1 MPIPRSDLVFTV
13 KSQATRESGLHPN
26 EDIFGVEANFA
37 WIFDGA
43 TRTSS
48 SQQEARPLVLAL
60 SDGIRD
66 AILAGETDLRQIGKH
81 GVDVAIQR
89 LNTDSVTIPPSAAGL
104 ICKLEGGILEYLV
117 LGDVTMIV
125 SSQKSISIVRDPSA
139 IQREAFYLME
149 ATTSQKSLGEV
160 LEQRRRGMNT
170 QAGYWIWSTSKDA
183 VDNAYLSQF
192 VVSPDSWVL
201 LASDGFLRLVDLFRS
216 VSHDELMLL
225 AIDKGCEFIID
236 MVRDLEREDADCSK
250 FARASV
256 SDDASGLLLAVVDDD
271 RQVPSTEKQ
280 GGN

>member
-1 MPIPRSDLVFTV
+1 MPTQYSTHMFSVA
-13 KSQATRESGLHPN
+13 SQATRGSGLHPN
-26 EDIFGVEANFA
+26 EDIFGVEGNFA
-37 WIFDGA
+37 WMFDGA

-66 AILAGETDLRQIGKH
+66 AVLAGETDLRQIGKH
-81 GVDVAIQR
+81 GVDVATQR
-89 LNTDSVTIPPSAAGL
+89 LTTNSVTIPPSAAGL
-104 ICKLEGGILEYLV
+104 ICKLEDGILEYLV

-125 SSQKSISIVRDPSA
+125 SSQRSISIVRDPSA
-139 IQREAFYLME
+139 IQREAFYLRE

-160 LEQRRRGMNT
+160 LDQRRRGMNT
-170 QAGYWIWSTSKDA
+170 QAGYWIWSISRDA
-183 VDNAYLSQF
+183 VDKAYISQF
-192 VVSPDSWVL
+192 IVSQGSWVL

-216 VSHDELMLL
+216 VSHDELMFL
-225 AIDKGCEFIID
+225 AINKGCEFIID

-256 SDDASGLLLAVVDDD
+256 SDDASGLLLTVVDD
-271 RQVPSTEKQ
+271 RQVSSTEKQ